1 MAQLVLIRHGQ
12 TDWNLEGRYQ
22 GQADI
27 PLNATGLAQAEVLAE
42 KLGGQGWT
50 GLYASNLQRALQTA
64 GIVGARLG
72 LPIQIDTRL
81 REICQG
87 EWEGQLYQAVV
98 ERYARAAEGV
108 PMASRTP
115 ADVRPPGGESVAE
128 VAERVASAADDIARR
143 HPGGP
148 VLIVGHGLALTTL
161 ICRVQGIPLGEVYAH
176 IPENTHPVT
185 IEWPPQSGQ

>member
-42 KLGGQGWT
+42 KLDGQAWA
-50 GLYASNLQRALQTA
+50 GLYSSNLQRALQTA
-64 GIVGARLG
+64 QVISTRLG
-72 LPIQIDTRL
+72 LAVQIDTRL

-87 EWEGQLYQAVV
+87 EWEGQLYRAVV
-98 ERYARAAEGV
+98 ERYSRVAEGV
-108 PMASRTP
+108 PIASRTP

-128 VAERVASAADDIARR
+128 VAERLAAAADDIARR
-143 HPGGP
+143 HPDQP

-161 ICRVQGIPLGEVYAH
+161 ICRVRGIPLGEVYAH
-176 IPENTHPVT
+176 IPENTHPVA
-185 IEWPPQSGQ
+185 IAWPPAS